1 VAGVIGVKSE
11 GEPRIPKK
19 LANAG
24 RNLLIFFGQSS
35 QLNMFRHRFR
45 IEKAQVL
52 EHVPMKTRDQI
63 AELRHAI
70 QTGKLA
76 PGEMVGTEFAFSQ
89 KWGIARNT
97 VRRRISPLI
106 DEGLL
111 ERRPGKGLFV
121 TSPHTATR
129 TVQVVVPDL
138 SWTHVV
144 RIVRGAQEIGAQRG
158 LHTQVYDAHG
168 QLGLDLEML
177 RKLPDGPTD
186 GAIIVSLHH
195 RKFTEVLVELKS
207 TGYPFVLVDQRL
219 HDVEVPTVEID
230 NYGGGY
236 VVGQRLAEL
245 GHKRVGFLGPMNL
258 QVISDR
264 MNGFRDAMLDAG
276 VLFDRSLVIDLGGEG
291 VADWINERL
300 EATQEGVVKLLSR
313 EKRPTAIFDGSGD
326 VAPLIYRAVQQLGLR
341 IPEDVSVVSF
351 DDSAKFSQFLE
362 PRVAQLKHSW
372 DFLGRAAMEV
382 LVEEMNRSRCGARRG
397 EIEHRVISPEWMP
410 GASLQKQEN

>member
-1 VAGVIGVKSE
+1 
-11 GEPRIPKK
+11 
-19 LANAG
+19 
-24 RNLLIFFGQSS
+24 
-35 QLNMFRHRFR
+35 
-45 IEKAQVL
+45 
-52 EHVPMKTRDQI
+52 MKHCEQI
-63 AELRHAI
+63 VELRHAI

-89 KWGIARNT
+89 KWGVARNT
-97 VRRRISPLI
+97 VRRRIDTLI

-111 ERRPGKGLFV
+111 ERRPGKGLYV
-121 TSPHTATR
+121 SSPNTATR

-138 SWTHVV
+138 SWTHVI
-144 RIVRGAQEIGAQRG
+144 RIVRGAQEVGAQRG

-177 RKLPDGPTD
+177 RRLPDGPTD

-195 RKFTEVLVELKS
+195 RRFTEVLVELKA

-219 HDVEVPTVEID
+219 HDVDVPTVEID

-236 VVGQRLAEL
+236 VVGQKLAEL
-245 GHKRVGFLGPMNL
+245 GHRRVGFLGPMSL

-264 MNGFRDAMLDAG
+264 MNGFRDATLDAG
-276 VLFDRSLVIDLGGEG
+276 VLFDRSLVVDLGGDG
-291 VADWINERL
+291 VTDWLNERL
-300 EATQEGVVKLLSR
+300 EATQEGVTQLLSR
-313 EKRPTAIFDGSGD
+313 PDRPTAIFDGSGD

-351 DDSAKFSQFLE
+351 DDSAKYSQFLE

-372 DFLGRAAMEV
+372 DVLGRAAMEM
-382 LVEEMNRSRCGARRG
+382 LVQGMNRSKTNGSKI
-397 EIEHRVISPEWMP
+397 EIEHRVISPQWEP
-410 GASLQKQEN
+410 GASLHIRCD